1 MYTDDTQ
8 MYISLSTPYANSFLQ
23 QLRNCL
29 NDIFHSMNESG
40 LKSKMQIKR
49 SLLWL
54 AQGGSMTK

>member
-49 SLLWL
+49 SLL
-54 AQGGSMTK
+54 